1 MIRFGE
7 TWAELSEAGRKVIT
21 RRMDFDSIPEQIAFL
36 RQMVNVYAG
45 TSWAKETALKI
56 IREADCPAR
65 NHACYAMAIAEAIQR
80 RIRYIREYPET
91 FQTPPRTWE
100 IRAGDCDDFTTLTG
114 TLLETLGIRAELVGM
129 KIGGKWGPLKWR
141 HVFPRALVTAR
152 GRLHRMPLDGT
163 LRNTPVRQLANPI
176 TRSLARGLK
185 VETFVV

>member
-1 MIRFGE
+1 VIKFGE
-7 TWAELSEAGRKVIT
+7 TWSELSETGRKVVT

-36 RQMVNVYAG
+36 RQMIQVYAG
-45 TSWAKETALKI
+45 TAWAKETALRI

-65 NHACYAMAIAEAIQR
+65 NHACYAMAIAEAVQK

-100 IRAGDCDDFTTLTG
+100 IRAGDCDDFTTTEG
-114 TLLETLGIRAELVGM
+114 TLLETLGIRNEVVGM
-129 KIGGKWGPLKWR
+129 KISGKWR
-141 HVFPRALVTAR
+141 HVFLRALIEVPGRR
-152 GRLHRMPLDGT
+152 GLRRMPLDAT
-163 LRNTPVRQLANPI
+163 LRNTPVRQMANPI

>member
-1 MIRFGE
+1 MIKFGE

-36 RQMVNVYAG
+36 RSMVNVYAG
-45 TSWAKETALKI
+45 TSWAKETALRI
-56 IREADCPAR
+56 IREADCAAR
-65 NHACYAMAIAEAIQR
+65 NHACYAMAIAEAVQG

-114 TLLETLGIRAELVGM
+114 TLLETLGIRSEIVGM
-129 KIGGKWGPLKWR
+129 KISGKWR
-141 HVFPRALVTAR
+141 HVFPRALVMAR
-152 GRLHRMPLDGT
+152 GQLRRMPLDGT
-163 LRNTPVRQLANPI
+163 LRSTPVRQMANPI